1 MKIYVR
7 RTSDGF
13 PLRGNNVREFE
24 SLEECINT
32 LECET
37 GEEEYVVSKPAH
49 WNGIP
54 EGVERVVEIY
64 DDYRE

>member
-13 PLRGNNVREFE
+13 PLRGNVREFE

-32 LECET
+32 LERET
-37 GEEEYVVSKPAH
+37 GEEEYVVSRPTH
-49 WNGIP
+49 WNGVP
-54 EGVERVVEIY
+54 EGAEIVVEIY